1 MGKAGKTPS
10 LLQLSSGAPVSGP
23 LRAAGRGPPALPAM
37 LWAPGSPQPSSWPM
51 CPEGTALLP
60 AGGLGLAGIRGPVLS
75 LLLPSARPEGGRS
88 GRQHP
93 PGQTLWAGPAPEAS
107 RCPPSPRGLHVPTAG
122 RCGRGSVPCDVISG
136 SVTAPRA
143 SLGRP
148 PGGLFISL
156 GPLIFA
162 LNRQDSHCH
171 PYRSAQRTKLL
182 GGGRAGGPRGRAEG
196 GDLWVASS
204 SPHPERSEP
213 ERSADA
219 SPRQGR

>member
-1 MGKAGKTPS
+1 MPLCRGLSEPQGEARLLCLLCCGRPGLPS
-10 LLQLSSGAPVSGP
+10 QAPGPCAPRAPLSC
-23 LRAAGRGPPALPAM
+23 PPAGLA
-37 LWAPGSPQPSSWPM
+37 LLASEAPSS
-51 CPEGTALLP
+51 
-60 AGGLGLAGIRGPVLS
+60 
-75 LLLPSARPEGGRS
+75 PSCCRQPRPEGGRS

-107 RCPPSPRGLHVPTAG
+107 RSPPSPRGLHVPTAG
-122 RCGRGSVPCDVISG
+122 WCGRGSVPCDVISG